1 MLAVENSMKLQIM
14 RTYFR
19 HNPPGPSGFRR
30 PLIEHTLDKE
40 PFRTLLLMNC
50 FSFRGSGYLKLD
62 GWAQLT
68 AVRRCEA
75 PDDSSIKTRSDKKET
90 GILLLSMCD
99 SRELLCNEGWYGG
112 ASAFRRDR

>member
-1 MLAVENSMKLQIM
+1 MLAVENSMKQQIM
-14 RTYFR
+14 QTYFR

-30 PLIEHTLDKE
+30 PCGPGWTEHHFALTKH
-40 PFRTLLLMNC
+40 C
-50 FSFRGSGYLKLD
+50 FSFQGSGYLKLD

-90 GILLLSMCD
+90 CILLLSMCD